1 MEEKEVLTDE
11 EIVEEAVSEAIAEK
25 EMDKGEIDNP
35 QDVKNALASFIVAMA
50 GVFFCYAAFVTTIL
64 GIVSLVLQKKVK
76 GTVEK
81 NPHRVFL
88 KISKPV
94 AIIEIILGILSS
106 IGYVVWLIAVIVLA
120 ALAAKESGGF

>member
-50 GVFFCYAAFVTTIL
+50 GVFFFYGAFITTIL

-106 IGYVVWLIAVIVLA
+106 IGYVVWLIAVVVLA
-120 ALAAKESGGF
+120 ALAAKESGAL

>member
-11 EIVEEAVSEAIAEK
+11 EIVEEAVSEAIADK

-35 QDVKNALASFIVAMA
+35 QDVKNALASFIVAMS
-50 GVFFCYAAFVTTIL
+50 GVIFFYAAFVTTIL

-106 IGYVVWLIAVIVLA
+106 IGYVVWLIAVVVLA
-120 ALAAKESGGF
+120 ALAAKESGAI